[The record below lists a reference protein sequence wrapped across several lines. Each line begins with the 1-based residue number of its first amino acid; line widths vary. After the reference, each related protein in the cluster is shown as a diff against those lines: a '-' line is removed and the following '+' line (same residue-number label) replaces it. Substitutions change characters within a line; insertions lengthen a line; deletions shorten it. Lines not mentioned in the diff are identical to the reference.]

1 MIRLFLFLLLLP
13 ALWQHATKPLPLFD
27 GRSFQGWEGDTAT
40 TWRIVDGALVGGSL
54 TTTVPHNNF
63 LCTRKSYDDFQLTLQ
78 VKLEGTGFVNGGIQF
93 RSKRAQ
99 NPAYEMIGYQ
109 ADMGD
114 KFWGCLYDESRRDK
128 VLAGPDSTAQRRLVK
143 TNDWNDYRLRCEG
156 RHIQIWINGQQT
168 VDYTEPDQNIPQ
180 TGIIGLQ
187 IHGGGKALASFRNLM
202 LEEL

>member
-1 MIRLFLFLLLLP
+1 MIRLFLSLLILP
-13 ALWQHATKPLPLFD
+13 ALWYHAMPPLPLFD
-27 GRSFQGWEGDTAT
+27 GRSFRGWEGDTAN
-40 TWRIVDGALVGGSL
+40 TWRIVNGALVGGSL
-54 TTTVPHNNF
+54 ATTVPHNNF
-63 LCTRKSYDDFQLTLQ
+63 LCTRKTYGDFQLTLQ

-128 VLAGPDSTAQRRLVK
+128 VLAGPDSTAQRRIVK
-143 TNDWNDYRLRCEG
+143 PNDWNDYRLRCEG
-156 RHIQIWINGQQT
+156 RHIQIWINGRQT
-168 VDYTEPDQNIPQ
+168 VDYTEPDQSIPQ
-180 TGIIGLQ
+180 SGLIGLQ

>member
-40 TWRIVDGALVGGSL
+40 TWRIVNGALVGGSL

-93 RSKRAQ
+93 RSKRAE

-128 VLAGPDSTAQRRLVK
+128 VLAGPDSTTQRRLVK
-143 TNDWNDYRLRCEG
+143 VNDWNDYRLRCEG
-156 RHIQIWINGQQT
+156 RRIQIWINGQQT
-168 VDYTEPDQNIPQ
+168 VDYTEPDQSIPQ